1 MADAKLS
8 GEMDQAFADLLRRYK
23 LNADSE
29 PYMLFAALALEQ
41 DRQIQQLAAT
51 EARLAAVEKAI
62 KPKLIVPAMAP
73 ERFIGGMK

>member
-1 MADAKLS
+1 MADPKLS
-8 GEMDQAFADLLRRYK
+8 AELDTAFADLLRRYK
-23 LNADSE
+23 LNSDSE

-62 KPKLIVPAMAP
+62 KPKLIIPAAAP
-73 ERFIGGMK
+73 SSIIGGKH